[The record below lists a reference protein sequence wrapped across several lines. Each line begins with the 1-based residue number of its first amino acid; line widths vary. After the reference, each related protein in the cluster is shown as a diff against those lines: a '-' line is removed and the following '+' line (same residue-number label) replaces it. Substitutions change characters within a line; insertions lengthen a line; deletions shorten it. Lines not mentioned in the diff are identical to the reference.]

1 MDDQRANRNRGAIKQ
16 FVDDAKGQ
24 QQIGWVAWKY
34 SWWPTIKSPRFLG
47 CLLLVVV
54 VAISIYLAIPA
65 IQHARY
71 ERAMQL
77 YGGRRFTR
85 SQAMRQIDNQTVYL
99 LPDSE
104 FKPEKQTAENN
115 SNATH

>member
-1 MDDQRANRNRGAIKQ
+1 MDDQGANRNRGAMKQ

-65 IQHARY
+65 IQRARY
-71 ERAMQL
+71 ELRNAVI
-77 YGGRRFTR
+77 RRSTIHPQPSDEANR
-85 SQAMRQIDNQTVYL
+85 
-99 LPDSE
+99 
-104 FKPEKQTAENN
+104 
-115 SNATH
+115 